1 MTQDRHMEQT
11 WTFDAELWRWDGPA
25 AWIFISIPEDVAD
38 DIADLAETMPR
49 AGFGS
54 VRVHVSIGS
63 SHWTTSLFPDKS
75 RGTYLLPVKKAVRTA
90 QSIDEGDRASV
101 TLELAD
107 V

>member
-1 MTQDRHMEQT
+1 MKQT

-25 AWIFISIPEDVAD
+25 AWIFISVPEDVAD

-63 SHWTTSLFPDKS
+63 SRWTTSLFPDKA

-90 QSIDEGDRASV
+90 ESLDEGDIAHIEV
-101 TLELAD
+101 TLSIP
-107 V
+107 